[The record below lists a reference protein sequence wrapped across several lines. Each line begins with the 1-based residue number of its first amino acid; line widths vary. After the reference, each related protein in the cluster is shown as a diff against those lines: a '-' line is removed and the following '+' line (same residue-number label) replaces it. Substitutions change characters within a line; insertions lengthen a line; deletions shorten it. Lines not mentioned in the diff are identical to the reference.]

1 MKRIRSF
8 TRRCFAVALL
18 IAIGWSTYGCS
29 DSATVNPEVELADL
43 SVTVG
48 STPAPLL
55 PSFSPGTTSY
65 GVRLSNNA
73 TTVTVSARPAVS
85 GDTVSIDD
93 QPTTSRVIDL
103 GQPVPSESTKL
114 VRIVVS
120 ESNSRSRTYTVLMRR
135 AALAGNNSLQSLTM
149 SPGSLV
155 PTFRPETTSY
165 EVDVSTDV
173 TSVIVTATK
182 ADSNAVI
189 SGDLSDQ
196 GQATIPLNGP
206 GTSKIVLV
214 TVTAPNG
221 DARTYRITVNRAA
234 PMNNNNLSALSVSVG
249 NLLPSFSP
257 GNVNYSVEVPA
268 SVDRVTVSATKS
280 DPNAVMSAFGS
291 VIAAAGV
298 PTGQVSAT
306 PGLGATISVP
316 IIVIAP
322 DGSQKTYTIT
332 VSRSAR

>member
-1 MKRIRSF
+1 M
-8 TRRCFAVALL
+8 
-18 IAIGWSTYGCS
+18 AISWSAYGCS

-43 SVTVG
+43 SVALGNTSV
-48 STPAPLL
+48 TLL

-65 GVRLSNNA
+65 EVRLSNNV
-73 TTVTVSARPAVS
+73 TTVTVSARPAVT
-85 GDTVSIDD
+85 GDTVRIED
-93 QPTTSRVIDL
+93 QPTTSRAIDL

-120 ESNSRSRTYTVLMRR
+120 ESTTKSRTYTVLIRR
-135 AALAGNNSLQSLTM
+135 AGLAGNNSLQNLTV
-149 SPGSLV
+149 SPSSLV
-155 PTFRPETTSY
+155 PAFGAETTSY

-173 TSVIVTATK
+173 TSVIVAATK

-189 SGDLSDQ
+189 SGDLPDQ

-257 GNVNYSVEVPA
+257 GSVNYSVEVPA
-268 SVDRVTVSATKS
+268 SVDRVTISATKS

-291 VIAAAGV
+291 VIATAGV
-298 PTGQVSAT
+298 QTGQVSAT
-306 PGLGATISVP
+306 PGPGATVSVP

-322 DGSQKTYTIT
+322 DGSQKTYTIN